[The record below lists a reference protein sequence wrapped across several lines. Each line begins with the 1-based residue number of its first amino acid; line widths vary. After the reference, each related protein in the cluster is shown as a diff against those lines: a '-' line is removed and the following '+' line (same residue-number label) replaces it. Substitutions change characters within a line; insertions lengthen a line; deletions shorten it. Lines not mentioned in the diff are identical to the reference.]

1 MSFPVNVWRRASGLA
16 RAVFTQAWQIVSP
29 SYSIAILANDDLR
42 LVLQHGGHE
51 IVADR
56 RDRTVRSGTRVLAS
70 FDAIESI
77 DIRHCGS
84 DEDGPE
90 FWEISLR
97 RRGNVRTL
105 IGRSSDGT
113 EASIVAARL
122 ATVTGRKVR
131 AL

>member
-1 MSFPVNVWRRASGLA
+1 MSFPENVWRMASGLA
-16 RAVFTQAWQIVSP
+16 RAVLTQAWQLISP
-29 SYSIAILANDDLR
+29 NYAIAIIANDDLR

-56 RDRTVRSGTRVLAS
+56 RNRTVWSGTRLLAT

-77 DIRHCGS
+77 DIRHCSS

-97 RRGNVRTL
+97 GRGISSTL
-105 IGRSSDGT
+105 IGRSSDDA

-122 ATVTGRKVR
+122 ATVMGKKVR
-131 AL
+131 AV